1 MSATL
6 NFNPI
11 NYTSWK
17 GNVFY
22 KRSSFLRENQNN
34 QNLTVRLMMNPMPL
48 KIYRKET
55 NDDTKKCN
63 ERISVKIEDLDR
75 PGSVIISEN
84 FSSGLMN
91 HKTNDVTECVSK
103 SANSCIH
110 MPDVDARRRVR
121 SAGMIRRKYNEN
133 RNNDTYC
140 TSSNQYLVS
149 RNRTFS
155 QNQYNYIRQ
164 GNASAK
170 PGTNSSKM
178 NLYSAGGLSHC
189 SQPYIS
195 VKNDNNQFSYRWID
209 NKNYD
214 VVIPDGEYD
223 IYQLNNI
230 LQNVMK
236 ENTHYFKS
244 VENDVYY
251 FLLYLSYDDLN
262 KVVVLNRTPYAN
274 YLDSNKDVKSEY
286 TINNPQKDDWYTI
299 VQNTTNPPQA
309 AFQIPNTKF
318 QNIIGFTAGTYDAL
332 KQSSNITPH
341 ITSNYV
347 TMNYKPN
354 NPQFGQ
360 QGAVSSSTLIS
371 RKRYDTITDVGAKMK
386 APYGSATANAL
397 AYGVTD
403 HQYTLKDK
411 MGYPLKRTPVVSKYS
426 GEIRCVNSNNI

>member
-11 NYTSWK
+11 KYTSWK

-34 QNLTVRLMMNPMPL
+34 QNLTVKLVMNHLPL

-55 NDDTKKCN
+55 NNDTKKCN
-63 ERISVKIEDLDR
+63 ERISVKIEHLDR
-75 PGSVIISEN
+75 PGSIIVTEN
-84 FSSGLMN
+84 FTSGLMN
-91 HKTNDVTECVSK
+91 YKTNDVTECESK

-189 SQPYIS
+189 PQPYIS
-195 VKNDNNQFSYRWID
+195 VKNDNNKFSYRWI
-209 NKNYD
+209 NSVSYD
-214 VVIPDGEYD
+214 VVIPDGEYN

-230 LQNVMK
+230 LQNVMIQ
-236 ENTHYFKS
+236 NTHYFKG
-244 VENDVYY
+244 VANDVYY

-262 KVVVLNRTPYAN
+262 KVVVLETKPYGN
-274 YLDSNKDVKSEY
+274 YLNNINY
-286 TINNPQKDDWYTI
+286 TINPTPLSNWNTVVTP
-299 VQNTTNPPQA
+299 VQV

-318 QNIIGFTAGTYDAL
+318 QNIIGFTAGTYGAA
-332 KQSSNITPH
+332 KQTSNITPH

-347 TMNYKPN
+347 SMNYKPN

-411 MGYPLKRTPVVSKYS
+411 MGYPLKRTPVISKFT
-426 GEIRCVNSNNI
+426 GEIRCVNSNNM